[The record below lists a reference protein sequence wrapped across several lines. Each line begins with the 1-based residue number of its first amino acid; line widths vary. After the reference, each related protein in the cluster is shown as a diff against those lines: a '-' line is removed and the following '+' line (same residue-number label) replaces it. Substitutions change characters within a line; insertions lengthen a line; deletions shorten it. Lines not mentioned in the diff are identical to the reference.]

1 MATTVYETEICLCKR
16 PLLMAGVNR
25 YPDAKADYDHQLTE
39 KIERASLLNK
49 GTLIW
54 TIVEYA
60 ALTDIAS

>member
-1 MATTVYETEICLCKR
+1 
-16 PLLMAGVNR
+16 MAGVNR
-25 YPDAKADYDHQLTE
+25 YPDEKADYDRQLTE
-39 KIERASLLNK
+39 NIERASLLNK